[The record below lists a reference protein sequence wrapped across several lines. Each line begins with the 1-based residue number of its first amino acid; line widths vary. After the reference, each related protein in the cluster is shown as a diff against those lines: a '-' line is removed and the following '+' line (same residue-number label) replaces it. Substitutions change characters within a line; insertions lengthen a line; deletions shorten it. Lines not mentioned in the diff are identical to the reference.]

1 MPNGHGAAD
10 GANTPLDDEEYEGLI
25 PPHVSTKAELNQ
37 WEGLNIAQA
46 HAWLSG
52 RRPNDVLSVDFLREL
67 HRQMFGE
74 TWTWAGAFRR
84 SNKNISPYD
93 WTQVPV
99 LLRDLVENTRAQYEY
114 EASHKTPAAIDEIA
128 TRFHHQLV
136 RIHPWP
142 NGNGRH
148 SRLATD
154 LLLEQWGRPVFTW
167 GSGADLTR
175 VGGPRTAYIAAL
187 GCADNGDFRP
197 LHAFVRS

>member
-1 MPNGHGAAD
+1 MPHGEGAAN
-10 GANTPLDDEEYEGLI
+10 GENTPLDDEEFDGLI
-25 PPHVSTKAELNQ
+25 PSHLATKAELNQ

-46 HAWLSG
+46 HAWLS
-52 RRPNDVLSVDFLREL
+52 RRRSIDVLSVDFLREL

-74 TWTWAGAFRR
+74 TWTWAGESRR
-84 SNKNISPYD
+84 SNKNISRYD

-99 LLRDLVENTRAQYEY
+99 LLRELVENTRAQYD
-114 EASHKTPAAIDEIA
+114 ASDKTPEALDEIA

-154 LLLEQWGRPVFTW
+154 LLLEQSGRPAFTW
-167 GSGADLTR
+167 GSRADLTR
-175 VGGPRTAYIAAL
+175 AGGPRTNYIAAL
-187 GCADNGDFRP
+187 RRADDGDLRP
-197 LHAFVRS
+197 LREFVRS